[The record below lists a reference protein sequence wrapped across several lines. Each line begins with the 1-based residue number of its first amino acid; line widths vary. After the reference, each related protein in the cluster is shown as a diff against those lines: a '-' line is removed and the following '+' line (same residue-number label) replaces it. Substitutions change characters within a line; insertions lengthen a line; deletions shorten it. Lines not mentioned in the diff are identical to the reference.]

1 MPRPT
6 YSVLDLGS
14 NSFHM
19 LHAAVA
25 DDGRIQVRDKFKQY
39 VSLGSGLKKN
49 GDLRRRHQRAALH
62 CLREIARVLRRQN
75 PDCFVAVATNAFR
88 RQRTPDFRVRCE
100 AALGRPIRVLSS
112 AEEGDYI
119 YRGVV
124 QTTPTGGPDRCILDI
139 GGSSTEL
146 ILGSG
151 ARPSCVL
158 SWQLGSAVLTER
170 FFATDRLRRG
180 NWESAVGYTDETI
193 TFAGRGRIHLPG
205 IRTLYGA
212 SGAIRAISNT
222 LAQHGIS
229 DGVIDPDAVERLVR
243 LLLGAKLGH
252 RLRHLDRYRTRVF
265 LGGLA
270 VLHTVFR
277 LLEARRLQ
285 PARGAVREGVL
296 LELHQQAQAARAA
309 RAA

>member
-1 MPRPT
+1 MPAPT

-25 DDGRIQVRDKFKQY
+25 ADGRIQVRDKFKQY

-49 GDLRRRHQRAALH
+49 GDIRRRYRHAALH
-62 CLREIARVLRRQN
+62 CLHEVARVLRRQR
-75 PDCFVAVATNAFR
+75 PDCFAAVATNAFR
-88 RQRTPDFRVRCE
+88 RQRSADFRDRCE
-100 AALGRPIRVLSS
+100 AALGHPIRVLSS

-158 SWQLGSAVLTER
+158 SWQVGSAVLTER

-180 NWESAVGYTDETI
+180 NWESAVDYTGETI

-212 SGAIRAISNT
+212 SGAIRAVSNT
-222 LAQHGIS
+222 LVQHGIG
-229 DGVIDPDAVERLVR
+229 DGAIDPDAVERLVR
-243 LLLGAKLGH
+243 RLLGAKLEP

-270 VLHTVFR
+270 VMHTVFQ
-277 LLEARRLQ
+277 LLEVRRLE
-285 PARGAVREGVL
+285 PARGAIREGVL
-296 LELHQQAQAARAA
+296 LELHQRAQAARAA
-309 RAA
+309 PPG

>member
-1 MPRPT
+1 MPAPT

-25 DDGRIQVRDKFKQY
+25 ADGRIQVRDKFKQY

-49 GDLRRRHQRAALH
+49 GDIRRRYRHAALH
-62 CLREIARVLRRQN
+62 CLHEVARVLRRQR
-75 PDCFVAVATNAFR
+75 PDCFAAVATNAFR
-88 RQRTPDFRVRCE
+88 RQRSADFRDRCE
-100 AALGRPIRVLSS
+100 AALGHPIRVLSS

-158 SWQLGSAVLTER
+158 SWQVGSAVLTER

-180 NWESAVGYTDETI
+180 NWESAVDYTGETI

-212 SGAIRAISNT
+212 SGAIRAVSNT
-222 LAQHGIS
+222 LVQHGIG
-229 DGVIDPDAVERLVR
+229 DGAIDPDAVERLVR
-243 LLLGAKLGH
+243 LLLGAKLEP

-270 VLHTVFR
+270 VMHTVFQ
-277 LLEARRLQ
+277 LLEVRRLE
-285 PARGAVREGVL
+285 PARGAIREGVL
-296 LELHQQAQAARAA
+296 LELHQRAQAARAA
-309 RAA
+309 PPG

>member
-1 MPRPT
+1 MPPPT

-25 DDGRIQVRDKFKQY
+25 ADGRIQVRDKFKQY
-39 VSLGSGLKKN
+39 VSLGSGMKKN
-49 GDLRRRHQRAALH
+49 GDIRRRHQAAACN
-62 CLREIARVLRRQN
+62 CLREIARVVRRER
-75 PDCFVAVATNAFR
+75 PSCFAAVATNAFR
-88 RQRTPDFRVRCE
+88 RQRAGDFHARCE
-100 AALGRPIRVLSS
+100 AALGHPIRVLSS

-151 ARPSCVL
+151 ERPSCVL
-158 SWQLGSAVLTER
+158 SWQVGSAVLTER

-180 NWESAVGYTDETI
+180 NWEAAVGYTGETI

-212 SGAIRAISNT
+212 SGAIRAVSNT
-222 LAQHGIS
+222 LAEHGIS
-229 DGVIDPDAVERLVR
+229 DGAIDPEAVERLVR

-252 RLRHLDRYRTRVF
+252 RLRHLDRYRTQVF

-270 VLHTVFR
+270 VMHTVFQ
-277 LLEARRLQ
+277 LLEVQRLE
-285 PARGAVREGVL
+285 PARGAIREGVL

-309 RAA
+309 

>member
-1 MPRPT
+1 MPAPT

-25 DDGRIQVRDKFKQY
+25 ADGRIQVRDKFKQY

-49 GDLRRRHQRAALH
+49 GDIRRRYRHAALH
-62 CLREIARVLRRQN
+62 CLHEVARVLRRQR
-75 PDCFVAVATNAFR
+75 PDCFAAVATNAFR
-88 RQRTPDFRVRCE
+88 RQRSADFHDRCE
-100 AALGRPIRVLSS
+100 AALGHPIRVLSS

-158 SWQLGSAVLTER
+158 SWQIGSAVLTER

-180 NWESAVGYTDETI
+180 NWESAVDYTGETI

-212 SGAIRAISNT
+212 SGAVRAISNT
-222 LAQHGIS
+222 LVQHGIG
-229 DGVIDPDAVERLVR
+229 DGAIDPDAVERLVR
-243 LLLGAKLGH
+243 LLLGAKLGP

-270 VLHTVFR
+270 VMHTVFQ
-277 LLEARRLQ
+277 LLEVRRLE
-285 PARGAVREGVL
+285 PARGAIREGVL
-296 LELHQQAQAARAA
+296 LELHQRAQAARAA
-309 RAA
+309 PPG

>member
-1 MPRPT
+1 MPQPT

-39 VSLGSGLKKN
+39 VSLGSGMKKN
-49 GDLRRRHQRAALH
+49 GDIRRRHREAACN
-62 CLREIARVLRRQN
+62 CLREIARVVRRER
-75 PDCFVAVATNAFR
+75 PTCFAAVATNAFR
-88 RQRTPDFRVRCE
+88 RQRSSDFHARCE
-100 AALGRPIRVLSS
+100 AALGHPIRVLSS

-151 ARPSCVL
+151 ERPSCVL
-158 SWQLGSAVLTER
+158 SWQIGSAVLTER

-180 NWESAVGYTDETI
+180 NWEAAVGYAGETI

-212 SGAIRAISNT
+212 SGAIRAVSNT
-222 LAQHGIS
+222 LAEHGVS
-229 DGVIDPDAVERLVR
+229 DGAIDPAAVERLVR

-252 RLRHLDRYRTRVF
+252 RLRHLDRYRTQVF

-270 VLHTVFR
+270 VMHAVFQ
-277 LLEARRLQ
+277 LLEVRRLE
-285 PARGAVREGVL
+285 PARGAIREGVL

-309 RAA
+309 